1 MTHRRLR
8 TGLVLSLVLFAL
20 TIFARKIWKE

>member
-8 TGLVLSLVLFAL
+8 TGLVLSLALFAL
-20 TIFARKIWKE
+20 TVFVRKIWKE